1 MGKFIKNLWVIN
13 LNNYLENAYALFFI
27 IEDEIVK

>member
-13 LNNYLENAYALFFI
+13 LNNYLENAYALFSYYNRA
-27 IEDEIVK
+27 